1 MKPSLYKVGDKVII
15 AQREGCKN
23 DYPFGFVDKM
33 TIYSGKIATIQK
45 VFEHEAEYLSRKR
58 FYNDDPFE
66 YEIDLDNNIFSWHS
80 SMFESKENNVME
92 QKTIIIDGVE
102 YTCTPKEQ
110 PKKWRDDV
118 TNIISGYFIGNDSEL
133 VSIVE
138 GEEYSNDKYNYNV
151 FATEKQAKSALAMA
165 RISQIIANDSRFGG
179 AITDIEWQDASITK
193 YIICRWSNKVQTDFN
208 YTSYHFLAFHTKE
221 QRSLFL
227 KENEDLVKD
236 YLMID

>member
-1 MKPSLYKVGDKVII
+1 
-15 AQREGCKN
+15 
-23 DYPFGFVDKM
+23 
-33 TIYSGKIATIQK
+33 
-45 VFEHEAEYLSRKR
+45 
-58 FYNDDPFE
+58 
-66 YEIDLDNNIFSWHS
+66 
-80 SMFESKENNVME
+80 ME

-102 YTCTPKEQ
+102 YTCTPKER

-118 TNIISGYFIGNDSEL
+118 NNIISGYFINDASE
-133 VSIVE
+133 IINITIEEENPNE
-138 GEEYSNDKYNYNV
+138 GYNYNV

-165 RISQIIANDSRFGG
+165 RISQIIANDSHFGG
-179 AITDIEWQDASITK
+179 AITDEEWQDASITK